1 MAKLDHK
8 RVDRFYEKLTGE
20 KTGSSRRLENRAA
33 QHRAEA
39 ALFEAAAEADAII
52 ESS

>member
-1 MAKLDHK
+1 MA
-8 RVDRFYEKLTGE
+8 R
-20 KTGSSRRLENRAA
+20 KTGSSRRPENRAA

-39 ALFEAAAEADAII
+39 ALFEASAEADAII